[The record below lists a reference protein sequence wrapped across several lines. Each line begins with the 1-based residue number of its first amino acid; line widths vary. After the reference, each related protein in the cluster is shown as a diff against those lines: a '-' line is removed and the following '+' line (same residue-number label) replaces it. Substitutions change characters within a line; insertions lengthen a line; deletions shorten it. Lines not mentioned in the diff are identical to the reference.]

1 MVKTPKTMTKL
12 APENAPQE
20 RSSVAIAVPEDG
32 IGDRIREAREA
43 LGMTQTG
50 LAGRSKV
57 VDPKGEGIARTVIVG
72 YESGTHKPGTREL
85 RILCETLNVT
95 PNWLLYRKESPFEAI
110 QASTQFMKTG
120 SEVDKAVRLALAT
133 LSMKPHER
141 DLVAGIVLSMA
152 GRELGDA
159 RLSGL
164 LAIAGFIGKTVDE
177 ELRKFGQTPEQ
188 QSTSLGDMIDAA
200 SRQFSTNFG
209 NKLRLDDEGRPV
221 GGQWLYPDP
230 KQEPTKD

>member
-1 MVKTPKTMTKL
+1 MMQSKKTKVKP
-12 APENAPQE
+12 APGKAKATTAE
-20 RSSVAIAVPEDG
+20 SSITVPEDG

-57 VDPKGEGIARTVIVG
+57 IDPKGDGIARTVIVG
-72 YESGTHKPGTREL
+72 YEAGTHKPGAREL

-95 PNWLLYRKESPFEAI
+95 PNWLLYRKESPFETI
-110 QASTQFMKTG
+110 LASTQFMKNG
-120 SEVDKAVRLALAT
+120 SEVDRALRLALAVM
-133 LSMKPHER
+133 SMKPHER

-164 LAIAGFIGKTVDE
+164 LSIAGFMSKTVADE
-177 ELRKFGQTPEQ
+177 LQKFGAAPGKP
-188 QSTSLGDMIDAA
+188 SPNLADLIDAA
-200 SRQFSTNFG
+200 SRQFSSNFG
-209 NKLRLDDEGRPV
+209 NKLRLTDDGNHSE
-221 GGQWLYPDP
+221 GQWLYPDP
-230 KQEPTKD
+230 NPESPID